1 MKQLESVKLVQFFL
15 FEKEDIRL
23 REITGIF
30 GPNASGKS
38 SLIDAIQVAMFG
50 ANGNLVNLNA
60 QADERANSR
69 TIKSYCLGVHD
80 EKRARDVATTYI
92 TLVWRDTETM
102 EPISMGVCIY
112 ASVDNDS
119 YEVRGRYILPGV
131 ELAMHDHLEVVDND
145 ERPRAWETFRLQL
158 KGRAKVSGEDP
169 LYADSERYMK
179 AALHALRGTGGVPSL
194 DAYKSAFRFA
204 LRMRFDKTID
214 QIVRTDILES
224 RPTNIQRFKEVTDTF
239 RRLSEKIDEIKR
251 KIEDGEKVEKEF
263 NKAAEAA
270 TQAFTWGGLQSI
282 AQREVAALKKETAIE
297 NRQKAEDEL
306 ANLNEE
312 AISISN
318 RIANA
323 KRDEDHARSMRIN
336 YAGHDG
342 NKLLQAEIEQQQRIQ
357 IEKSNHIRQGFL
369 LATNTLK
376 SAVDSEYLGAQSGSI
391 RDVIEQLDE
400 SSHRQVELTADEI
413 SKVLKPV
420 SNMANKSVTELFQTS
435 GAIQRQVS
443 DAKESLVRAKEAKKR
458 VSEGRTRLSPDTER
472 LMRELKDNGLDPVPV
487 CDLVRIT
494 DPQWQ
499 PVIESYLGRN
509 VEALLVEGAE
519 HEAKAFSIYRGLTGP
534 RAIYGAKVVA
544 ASRQADSS
552 AVSGTVA
559 ELIEGDH
566 PAAVSYLRR
575 RFGDMMRAVSDKE
588 AISGKRTMTQDGML
602 VQSGEYERL
611 KPVDKHDFKIGGGD
625 ASQAEA
631 LKREG
636 LELEARIK
644 RLDRE
649 VESIRKLMEA
659 LMLLSESGL
668 IVQMVESCNDMHH
681 ARELVS
687 SLRQQ
692 MDDPEYDR
700 LTEAEE
706 LAKKMVGQIQEES
719 KQLERKIGSANTTLQ
734 QCIKA
739 EEFAETG
746 WLSAEEKARSATEK
760 SEYDH
765 DFASRQWDV
774 LLDKFDDRYQE
785 MASHCEKQ
793 MVAASTTSQ
802 RASTNGMSEFG
813 TFKQKYREHGPM
825 DGSGDWRKA
834 REWIVALLMRL
845 RGTELIEY
853 EEQMNVA
860 YQASQETFRTDVSIA
875 LSENLDQL
883 DSSMERL
890 NRVLKTCPVFSNGE
904 RYQFRRTVRPHL
916 KPLLD
921 FVKNVAAHGPKG
933 DLFGDAGDM
942 PEEFRQLMGDKI
954 APGTAGMQNPL
965 DDYREFFDFDI
976 EILRED
982 PHTKKA
988 ETVGILSRRV
998 KSGSGGEHRAPL
1010 YVIAGAALASAYR
1023 LDSKNIGGIRLMLLD
1038 EAFNKMDAANIIATM
1053 RYLEEIGLQVLMASP
1068 GDNLGTLTAF
1078 LHRYYDIIR
1087 DAETSTAMIAGHD
1100 VSEEMREM
1108 FRSDLP
1114 EFNNELLPAE
1124 LAAMKAAR
1132 GQSESR
1138 VSS

>member
-1 MKQLESVKLVQFFL
+1 
-15 FEKEDIRL
+15 
-23 REITGIF
+23 
-30 GPNASGKS
+30 
-38 SLIDAIQVAMFG
+38 
-50 ANGNLVNLNA
+50 
-60 QADERANSR
+60 
-69 TIKSYCLGVHD
+69 
-80 EKRARDVATTYI
+80 
-92 TLVWRDTETM
+92 
-102 EPISMGVCIY
+102 
-112 ASVDNDS
+112 
-119 YEVRGRYILPGV
+119 
-131 ELAMHDHLEVVDND
+131 
-145 ERPRAWETFRLQL
+145 
-158 KGRAKVSGEDP
+158 
-169 LYADSERYMK
+169 
-179 AALHALRGTGGVPSL
+179 
-194 DAYKSAFRFA
+194 
-204 LRMRFDKTID
+204 
-214 QIVRTDILES
+214 
-224 RPTNIQRFKEVTDTF
+224 
-239 RRLSEKIDEIKR
+239 
-251 KIEDGEKVEKEF
+251 
-263 NKAAEAA
+263 
-270 TQAFTWGGLQSI
+270 
-282 AQREVAALKKETAIE
+282 
-297 NRQKAEDEL
+297 
-306 ANLNEE
+306 
-312 AISISN
+312 
-318 RIANA
+318 
-323 KRDEDHARSMRIN
+323 
-336 YAGHDG
+336 
-342 NKLLQAEIEQQQRIQ
+342 
-357 IEKSNHIRQGFL
+357 
-369 LATNTLK
+369 
-376 SAVDSEYLGAQSGSI
+376 
-391 RDVIEQLDE
+391 
-400 SSHRQVELTADEI
+400 
-413 SKVLKPV
+413 
-420 SNMANKSVTELFQTS
+420 
-435 GAIQRQVS
+435 
-443 DAKESLVRAKEAKKR
+443 
-458 VSEGRTRLSPDTER
+458 
-472 LMRELKDNGLDPVPV
+472 MRELKDNGLDPVPV

-534 RAIYGAKVVA
+534 RVIYGAKVVA

-588 AISGKRTMTQDGML
+588 AISGKRSMTQDGML
-602 VQSGEYERL
+602 VQSGEYERIR
-611 KPVDKHDFKIGGGD
+611 PVGKHDFKIGGGD
-625 ASQAEA
+625 ANQAEA
-631 LKREG
+631 LKREV
-636 LELEARIK
+636 LELEAKIK
-644 RLDRE
+644 RMDRE
-649 VESIRKLMEA
+649 GESIKKLMEA

-668 IVQMVESCNDMHH
+668 IVQVVESCNARHH

-746 WLSAEEKARSATEK
+746 WLSAEGKARSATES

-765 DFASRQWDV
+765 DFASRQWDA

-785 MASHCEKQ
+785 MVAYCENQKLK
-793 MVAASTTSQ
+793 AESTSRNAINRGQ
-802 RASTNGMSEFG
+802 DEFG
-813 TFKQKYREHGPM
+813 SFRQKYREHGPM

-834 REWIVALLMRL
+834 REWMAALLMRL
-845 RGTELIEY
+845 HGTELIEY
-853 EEQMNVA
+853 EEQMNAA
-860 YQASQETFRTDVSIA
+860 YQASQETFRTDVAIA

-1132 GQSESR
+1132 GQSEPR